1 MIRRL
6 LLSLAWLFAT
16 DLSALVVEMNLP
28 YKEVRLKDGM
38 LFTDAAVKSYNP
50 VAGTATL
57 LVKKELISLPTSL
70 LPDEISARLKELA
83 PVMSK
88 EDIAAEKQKEEA
100 DKLQA
105 AKKAELRQQQAEEEA
120 KAIRA
125 DTRLLNMKA
134 AEQALTK
141 TDAVL
146 AEVTKTAETRARSF
160 FNYQDD
166 PNSNIGAVVS
176 SDIQLDEP
184 EAVPGWTGRYRVN
197 GTAFRQ
203 YINNQAS
210 GYGRGSK
217 EFEILIQT
225 ADKGKP
231 KVIEIRVKSGS
242 PGW

>member
-6 LLSLAWLFAT
+6 LLSLAWLVAT

-28 YKEVRLKDGM
+28 YKEVRLKDGTRYTEVA
-38 LFTDAAVKSYNP
+38 FKSFNP
-50 VAGTATL
+50 AAGTATL
-57 LVKKELISLPTSL
+57 LVRKELISLPTSL

-83 PVMSK
+83 PAMSK
-88 EDIAAEKQKEEA
+88 EEIAAEKQQDAA

-105 AKKAELRQQQAEEEA
+105 AKKAELRQQQAEDEA
-120 KAIRA
+120 RAIRA
-125 DTRLLNMKA
+125 DARLLNVKT

-141 TDAVL
+141 TDSVL
-146 AEVTKTAETRARSF
+146 AEVTKTAETRARSYF
-160 FNYQDD
+160 TYQDD
-166 PNSNIGAVVS
+166 PNSNIGAVVTA
-176 SDIQLDEP
+176 DIQLEEP
-184 EAVPGWTGRYRVN
+184 EAVPGWPGRYRVN

-231 KVIEIRVKSGS
+231 KVIEIRVK
-242 PGW
+242 